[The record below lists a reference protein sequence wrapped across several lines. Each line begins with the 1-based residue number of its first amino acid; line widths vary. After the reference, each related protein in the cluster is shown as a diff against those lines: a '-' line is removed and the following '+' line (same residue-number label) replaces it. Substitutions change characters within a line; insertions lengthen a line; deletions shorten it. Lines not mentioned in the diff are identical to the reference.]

1 MVIQVTLFKKKRGGQ
16 SKHWAEEARVWTWYR
31 YIKSRCDLSDYV
43 LDKLFAWT
51 ENMQNEMST
60 DDRPRTF
67 EWIRKKAR
75 KPRGIKNKWRTMN
88 HLVDAVEQ
96 DERFRGAKRLYH
108 SYFWTLLQKTTH
120 PLKEITSQIDSLLQ
134 EYQLVRISPDVSPV
148 LIALLNKHGKQ
159 SVFDRCLSLSI
170 KQMDWISGITLIWLI
185 SLIARSPQTQY
196 IRETTEYIFDKN
208 IDDFFGMYFQD
219 KFNFEY
225 YTRAIEIF
233 INSRIEGLNS
243 DVAGYGYTEV
253 MSELLILPR
262 NMIKSISEKNL
273 YTEFFVDFDNL

>member
-1 MVIQVTLFKKKRGGQ
+1 MVIQVTPFKKKRGGQ
-16 SKHWAEEARVWTWYR
+16 PKHWAEEARVWTWYR
-31 YIKSRCDLSDYV
+31 YIKSKCDLSDYV
-43 LDKLFAWT
+43 LDKLFAWA
-51 ENMQNEMST
+51 ENAQIEMSI

-88 HLVDAVEQ
+88 NLVDTVDQ
-96 DERFRGAKRLYH
+96 DERFHGSKKLYH

-120 PLKEITSQIDSLLQ
+120 SIKEITSQVESLLQ

-148 LIALLNKHGKQ
+148 LIVLLDKHGKQ

-185 SLIARSPQTQY
+185 NLTARSPQNHY

-208 IDDFFGMYFQD
+208 VDDFFRIYFRD
-219 KFNFEY
+219 KLHFEY
-225 YTRAIEIF
+225 YTETIESF
-233 INSRIEGLNS
+233 INSRTDGLNS
-243 DVAGYGYTEV
+243 NVVGYGYAEV
-253 MSELLILPR
+253 MSEWLILPR
-262 NMIKSISEKNL
+262 DMIKDLSEKTL
-273 YTEFFVDFDNL
+273 YPELFCKF